1 LLLSFAAVLA
11 AASDG
16 GCAYHLNSLVPN
28 TGTDVEQT
36 GSLSRI
42 NQQSDLVLAPEVDLA
57 YARKVAV
64 DALARNESR
73 EDSVPWQNPNTGA
86 EGNITPLGS
95 PSKTGTFTCRD
106 FLASYFHGQT
116 QVWLRGEAC
125 RIGRGKWAVLR
136 LHPLKETSRPG

>member
-1 LLLSFAAVLA
+1 MIASGSGSRWSRCCLLLSLAAVPA
-11 AASDG
+11 A
-16 GCAYHLNSLVPN
+16 
-28 TGTDVEQT
+28 DVEQT

-42 NQQSDLVLAPEVDLA
+42 NLPPEVDLA

-73 EDSVPWQNPNTGA
+73 DDSVPWQNPNTGA

-125 RIGRGKWAVLR
+125 RIKHGSWAVLR
-136 LHPLKETSRPG
+136 LQPVKDTSRPG